1 MTEDPRG
8 DNALRQLTAASTTG
22 YVLASAVVTT
32 ERIDRR
38 VTGIVL
44 GLALFVAL
52 YTGFRVPN
60 AWSATL
66 QAVSITDGFHK
77 RFVVGTLLRPLAL
90 ATDYDYKLFATF
102 SFLVLGALL
111 AIVAINAWRTQ
122 LLEQRLLVIAWL
134 VLPTGG
140 FVFNEVGYF
149 EQLLYL
155 LLFTS
160 IWLVARGK
168 LAAATA
174 LMAITPCIHEIAIL
188 TVLPVYGFVLLRK
201 VSPKHAVIAT
211 AIPAL
216 VNLIVLAIPAA
227 SSSAVETLAASLQ
240 HANFKF
246 RVDALLLFNRSQ
258 SDNWGLYT
266 VHDVVVYVRPIAYM
280 LLALL
285 VGLWFTDRHSWR
297 TERDRLPGW
306 LLLVTAC
313 AVVATTTL
321 LVYGG
326 WDGNRWRFLVITNF
340 FVVLWFLLGERG
352 RVPLR
357 TGTISVLVLAV
368 LLVSRLGFWY
378 FDGLAPRELAYR
390 PFVKFFIH
398 AGDGSLF
405 EMAKGE

>member
-1 MTEDPRG
+1 M
-8 DNALRQLTAASTTG
+8 L
-22 YVLASAVVTT
+22 
-32 ERIDRR
+32 
-38 VTGIVL
+38 
-44 GLALFVAL
+44 
-52 YTGFRVPN
+52 
-60 AWSATL
+60 
-66 QAVSITDGFHK
+66 
-77 RFVVGTLLRPLAL
+77 
-90 ATDYDYKLFATF
+90 
-102 SFLVLGALL
+102 
-111 AIVAINAWRTQ
+111 
-122 LLEQRLLVIAWL
+122 
-134 VLPTGG
+134 
-140 FVFNEVGYF
+140 
-149 EQLLYL
+149 
-155 LLFTS
+155 
-160 IWLVARGK
+160 
-168 LAAATA
+168 
-174 LMAITPCIHEIAIL
+174 HE
-188 TVLPVYGFVLLRK
+188 
-201 VSPKHAVIAT
+201 
-211 AIPAL
+211 
-216 VNLIVLAIPAA
+216 
-227 SSSAVETLAASLQ
+227 
-240 HANFKF
+240 NFKF
-246 RVDALLLFNRSQ
+246 RLDALLPYNPSQ
-258 SDNWGLYT
+258 TDNSGLYT
-266 VHDVVVYVRPIAYM
+266 VHVVVQYVRPIAYM

-340 FVVLWFLLGERG
+340 FIVLWFLFDARG